1 MAWSYPLEKVR
12 LNRVSIPWR
21 SLIRPMLLASVGLHA
36 LILFI
41 PTAAEKPKSEK
52 PKEEEAIK
60 LTQLAPKNKTTV
72 RPAPKTAAAVKP
84 RVTVKSTV
92 PRLNVPA
99 APRLA
104 PPLPAAV
111 AEAPPNAAPKPDTPD
126 PFGQVF
132 DYPGAAAGSFDLPP
146 AFDPFSQKT
155 TDPMDKVE
163 GWYQQQLKSKGFL
176 LQNME
181 AAATG
186 RAVYQVS
193 SKDGKTKFLTLVPNA
208 SGSGTSILVSDQAL
222 PKDLVAAGQNV
233 VSPEEQSFY
242 ADLSAVV
249 PIPDVEISN
258 GWQEIDNPS
267 VLSEPASFYAETLS
281 EADYQNGAVAKLLP
295 GVERAVIANGQQ
307 PDVLYSDL
315 AVRLQ
320 GASYETVLKGPYGG
334 GNLYQITRDGV
345 TGFLSIVPTND
356 GSAAVFIWSDA
367 PN

>member
-1 MAWSYPLEKVR
+1 
-12 LNRVSIPWR
+12 
-21 SLIRPMLLASVGLHA
+21 MLLASVGLHA

-41 PTAAEKPKSEK
+41 PTAGEKPKSEK

-72 RPAPKTAAAVKP
+72 RPAPKTATPVKP
-84 RVTVKSTV
+84 RVAVKSTV
-92 PRLNVPA
+92 PRLNIPA
-99 APRLA
+99 APRIA
-104 PPLPAAV
+104 PPAAALPTS
-111 AEAPPNAAPKPDTPD
+111 NATPKTDTPD

-132 DYPGAAAGSFDLPP
+132 DYPGAAAGSFGLPA

-155 TDPMDKVE
+155 TDPLDKVE
-163 GWYQQQLKSKGFL
+163 GWYQQQLKTKGFL
-176 LQNME
+176 LQTME

-208 SGSGTSILVSDQAL
+208 EGAGTSILVSDQAL

-281 EADYQNGAVAKLLP
+281 EADYQNGMVAKLLP

-307 PDVLYSDL
+307 PDALYSDL

-345 TGFLSIVPTND
+345 TGFLSIVPTDD